1 MISNFSR
8 SFVQSFP
15 AASGTWIL
23 NGVTVPSN
31 FVANS
36 LNLLSPNPLSTN
48 GISAAYNYPTVY
60 TDSVKMNYRKV
71 TFQNAGAGLPFQ
83 IDITITGMTTT
94 GMQTETIILPVF
106 FTPVITSVNNYL
118 YLTTITVAT
127 VANNAVPSLNCG
139 NGDGFSQWI
148 MHDGSPFNNYVNVT
162 GSPTWTINGTLQ
174 KWNRSNADANGG
186 NSGAVIYNPLAM
198 PIAANLTS
206 QTATTANPIAVTS
219 AYNAVQLVVTDSG
232 SGPVD
237 WYFANQQLL

>member
-8 SFVQSFP
+8 SFIQSFP
-15 AASGTWIL
+15 AASGTSIF
-23 NGVTVPSN
+23 NGIPVPSN
-31 FVANS
+31 YIANS
-36 LNLLSPNPLSTN
+36 VNLISPNPLSTN
-48 GISAAYNYPTVY
+48 GISAAFNYPTLY
-60 TDSVKMNYRKV
+60 TDSTKMNFRKV
-71 TFQNAGAGLPFQ
+71 SFQNGGAPLGFAVNV
-83 IDITITGMTTT
+83 TITGMTPT
-94 GMQTETIILPVF
+94 GMQTETIVLGPTI
-106 FTPVITSVNNYL
+106 TPVILSVNYYIYL
-118 YLTTITVAT
+118 SSITVAT
-127 VANNAVPSLNCG
+127 LANSAVPALNG
-139 NGDGFSQWI
+139 GVADGFSQWI